1 MYPFSTIKNLE
12 QEVSMLKER
21 VGQLESEN
29 SALIEE
35 NNVLNEQALAQA
47 ENVSESVDQEILHCA
62 ISGLAQLQSV
72 KESVAQSFEMIEQES
87 HSVDNID
94 ELFNVSTDSLNNIVT
109 GMDDL
114 TGNMGGMN
122 ENISGLSKM
131 ADDINTFVTTI
142 SSISDQTN
150 LLALNAAIEAARAG
164 DAGRGF
170 SVVADE
176 VRALANSTSD
186 SAKEVSELVKSIID
200 TTGTTVDSV
209 EHIQTTNNELSEGV
223 GSLKSDYDSIISL
236 SNSMKGVI
244 TTSSKQSLQQSLKLD
259 HIAWKTDVYAVMMG
273 VSHKSVEELADQ
285 HSCALGQWQNR
296 AERSS
301 QLDKPHNDVHQ
312 SGVAAL
318 NAFNNGDKV
327 SALSQLKKMEAASEQ
342 LISMIDSISF

>member
-21 VGQLESEN
+21 VSQLESEN
-29 SALIEE
+29 GTLIQE
-35 NNVLNEQALAQA
+35 NNALNEQALAQA
-47 ENVSESVDQEILHCA
+47 ETVTSAVDQEILHCA
-62 ISGLAQLQSV
+62 ISGLSQLQSV
-72 KESVAQSFEMIEQES
+72 KDSVAQSFELIEQES

-94 ELFNVSTDSLNNIVT
+94 DLFNVSTDSLNNIVT

-223 GSLKSDYDSIISL
+223 GNLKSDYDSIISM
-236 SNSMKGVI
+236 SNSMKNVI
-244 TTSSKQSLQQSLKLD
+244 TTSSKQSLLQSLKLD

-273 VSHKSVEELADQ
+273 VSHRTAEELADQ
-285 HSCALGQWQNR
+285 HSCGLGQWQSR
-296 AERSS
+296 GDRVS

-318 NAFNNGDKV
+318 NAFNSGDKEL
-327 SALSQLKKMEAASEQ
+327 ALTHLNKMESASEQ
-342 LISMIDSISF
+342 LISMIDTINI

>member
-12 QEVSMLKER
+12 QEKSDLLQQVAKL
-21 VGQLESEN
+21 QSEN
-29 SALIEE
+29 SALAAE
-35 NNVLNEQALAQA
+35 NSELNEQMLIAGDSPSNSIEQ
-47 ENVSESVDQEILHCA
+47 DILQCA
-62 ISGLAQLQSV
+62 ISGFMQLQGIKDNVQHSHH
-72 KESVAQSFEMIEQES
+72 QIEQES
-87 HSVDNID
+87 HSITDID
-94 ELFNVSTDSLNNIVT
+94 QLFNLSNDSLNEIVG

-186 SAKEVSELVKSIID
+186 SAKEVSELVKGIID

-209 EHIQTTNNELSEGV
+209 EHIQNTNSELSNGV
-223 GSLKSDYDSIISL
+223 GKLKDDYNSIVSC
-236 SNSMKGVI
+236 SSSMKETIV
-244 TTSSKQSLQQSLKLD
+244 SSSQQTYMQSVKLD
-259 HIAWKTDVYAVMMG
+259 HLAWKAEVYAIMMG
-273 VSHKSVEELADQ
+273 ISHRSVEELTDPRGG
-285 HSCALGQWQNR
+285 ALGQWHKEHGN
-296 AERSS
+296 SNS
-301 QLDKPHNDVHQ
+301 QLEKAHSDVQ
-312 SGVAAL
+312 KYGA
-318 NAFNNGDKV
+318 
-327 SALSQLKKMEAASEQ
+327 SALKVYLSNDKEQALVQLQQMEKASEY
-342 LISMIDSISF
+342 LMSISDSLA